1 VIAQKSILVADD
13 RECIRGVLRRLLSA
27 RKDWR
32 ICAEV
37 EDGVEAVAKAKALS
51 PDIAILDISMPRMDG
66 FEAARQISYACH
78 STAVLSI
85 SLYDPKNIIDRL
97 IMSGVRG
104 FVAKMSMY
112 SHLIPAIDALLSG
125 KTYFNLEDPLE
136 ETPPLFI

>member
-1 VIAQKSILVADD
+1 MIAQKSILVADD
-13 RECIRGVLRRLLSA
+13 RECIRGMLRRLLSA

-37 EDGVEAVAKAKALS
+37 EDGVEAVEKAKALS
-51 PDIAILDISMPRMDG
+51 PDVAILDISMPRMDG
-66 FEAARQISYACH
+66 FEAARQISFACR

-85 SLYDPKNIIDRL
+85 SLYDPRNMIDKL

-112 SHLIPAIDALLSG
+112 SNLIPAIDTLLSG
-125 KTYFNLEDPLE
+125 KTYFPIEESLEDP
-136 ETPPLFI
+136 PPLFI

>member
-1 VIAQKSILVADD
+1 MIAQKSILVADD

-66 FEAARQISYACH
+66 FEAARQISNACH
-78 STAVLSI
+78 GTVVLSI

-112 SHLIPAIDALLSG
+112 SNLIPAIDALLSG
-125 KTYFNLEDPLE
+125 KTYFNLEDPME

>member
-1 VIAQKSILVADD
+1 
-13 RECIRGVLRRLLSA
+13 
-27 RKDWR
+27 
-32 ICAEV
+32 
-37 EDGVEAVAKAKALS
+37 VEAVAKAKALS

-85 SLYDPKNIIDRL
+85 SLYDPKNIIDKL

-125 KTYFNLEDPLE
+125 KTYFDLEDPFE
-136 ETPPLFI
+136 ETPLFI

>member
-1 VIAQKSILVADD
+1 MIAQKSILVADD

-85 SLYDPKNIIDRL
+85 SLYDSKNIIDRL

-112 SHLIPAIDALLSG
+112 SNLIPAIDALLSG

>member
-78 STAVLSI
+78 STVVLSI
-85 SLYDPKNIIDRL
+85 SLYDPKNIIDKL

-112 SHLIPAIDALLSG
+112 SNLIPAIDALLSG

>member
-1 VIAQKSILVADD
+1 MIAQKSILVADD

-27 RKDWR
+27 RTDWR

-78 STAVLSI
+78 STVVLSI
-85 SLYDPKNIIDRL
+85 SLYDPKSIIDKL

-112 SHLIPAIDALLSG
+112 SNLIPAIDALLSG

>member
-1 VIAQKSILVADD
+1 MIAQKSILVADD

-27 RKDWR
+27 RTDWR

-97 IMSGVRG
+97 IMSGV
-104 FVAKMSMY
+104 AKMSMY

-125 KTYFNLEDPLE
+125 KTYFNLEEPFE
-136 ETPPLFI
+136 ETPLFI

>member
-1 VIAQKSILVADD
+1 M
-13 RECIRGVLRRLLSA
+13 LRRLLSV

-32 ICAEV
+32 ICAEA

-66 FEAARQISYACH
+66 FEAARQISSACH

-97 IMSGVRG
+97 ILSGVRG

-112 SHLIPAIDALLSG
+112 SNLIPAIDALLSG
-125 KTYFNLEDPLE
+125 KTYFDLEDPFE
-136 ETPPLFI
+136 ETPLFI

>member
-1 VIAQKSILVADD
+1 MIAQKSILVADD
-13 RECIRGVLRRLLSA
+13 RECIRGMLRRLLSA

-37 EDGVEAVAKAKALS
+37 ENGVDAVERAKALS

-66 FEAARQISYACH
+66 FEAARQISFACQ
-78 STAVLSI
+78 STMVLSI
-85 SLYDPKNIIDRL
+85 SLYDPRNIIDKL

-112 SHLIPAIDALLSG
+112 SNLIPAIDALLSG
-125 KTYFNLEDPLE
+125 KTYFNIEDPLE